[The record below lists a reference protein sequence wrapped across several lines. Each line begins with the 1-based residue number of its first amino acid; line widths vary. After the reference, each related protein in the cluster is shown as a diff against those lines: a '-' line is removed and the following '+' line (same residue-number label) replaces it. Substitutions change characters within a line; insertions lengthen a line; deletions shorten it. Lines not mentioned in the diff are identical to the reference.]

1 MKNKYNV
8 LLTDSN
14 VVTLLLDKEELENLK
29 YEFTGKKSYMQEYKT
44 TEGEI
49 ITDIDIV
56 RLF

>member
-14 VVTLLLDKEELENLK
+14 VVTLLLDKEELENLN

>member
-1 MKNKYNV
+1 MKQEYKV
-8 LLTDSN
+8 LLTSDR
-14 VVTLLLDKEELENLK
+14 VVTLLLDKEELENLN

>member
-14 VVTLLLDKEELENLK
+14 VVTLLLDREELENLY
-29 YEFTGKKSYMQEYKT
+29 YEFTGRKPYMQEYET
-44 TEGEI
+44 TEGDI

-56 RLF
+56 RLL